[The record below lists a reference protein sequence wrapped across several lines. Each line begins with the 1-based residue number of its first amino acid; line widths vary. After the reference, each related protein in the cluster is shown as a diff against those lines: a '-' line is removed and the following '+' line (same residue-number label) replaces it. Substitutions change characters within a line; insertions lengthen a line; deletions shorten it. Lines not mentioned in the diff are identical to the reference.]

1 MGTNDIKDKRNI
13 NMLLGINIEKKDLA
27 DLETSS
33 SQDRKRGLLSIMFK
47 LNTIMAQWCLF
58 IYDMLDMFVSFE
70 TPCRV

>member
-47 LNTIMAQWCLF
+47 LNTIMAQ
-58 IYDMLDMFVSFE
+58 
-70 TPCRV
+70 